1 MSAAIQRTL
10 ARIEQ
15 AGVIPVLRTQSEQA
29 ARELI
34 TGMLDAGRP
43 IIEITLTTPGAM
55 TLIAELAGRTD
66 VVVGAGT
73 VLTHEQAVRAV
84 EAGAQFLISPVNPDF
99 FLPAA
104 RELDV
109 LGIPGA
115 STPHELWSA
124 WASGAP
130 MVKIFP
136 VIRLG
141 GPSYI
146 KDLRGPFPDIPLMS
160 SGGVTTCDVIAL
172 RAAGSNA
179 VGINASALV
188 D

>member
-1 MSAAIQRTL
+1 MSAATQRTL
-10 ARIEQ
+10 AHIEQ

-34 TGMLDAGRP
+34 TGLLDAGRP

-55 TLIAELAGRTD
+55 TLIAKLAGRTD

-73 VLTHEQAVRAV
+73 VLTNEQAVRAV
-84 EAGAQFLISPVNPDF
+84 EAGAQFLISAVNPDF
-99 FLPAA
+99 FLPVA

-115 STPHELWSA
+115 STPNELWSA

-141 GPSYI
+141 GASYI

-188 D
+188 A